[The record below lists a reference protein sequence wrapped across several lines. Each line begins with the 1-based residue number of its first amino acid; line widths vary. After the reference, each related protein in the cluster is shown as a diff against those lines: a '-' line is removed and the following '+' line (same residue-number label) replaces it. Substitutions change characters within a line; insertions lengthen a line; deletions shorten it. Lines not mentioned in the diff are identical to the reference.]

1 MRNRIIMKNKTDK
14 PVAFIQNPNI
24 DYLFGYM
31 GGEPV
36 PTKQD
41 AFKPVEVI
49 EVNSEG
55 EETILKD
62 FYRRKPETS
71 SVEKFKSYIQGVAKS
86 VIKEKIEMPH
96 EVQVHLSI
104 SITEKRFFEVD
115 VDNLAKSVLDSLNN
129 IAFDDDSQVS
139 SLIVEKH
146 IHPMMI
152 NGILIAITKLTP
164 ERRGLE
170 YKANW

>member
-1 MRNRIIMKNKTDK
+1 MKKNNDK
-14 PVAFIQNPNI
+14 SVTFVNNPNI
-24 DYLFGYM
+24 DYFFGYM

-41 AFKPVEVI
+41 AFRPIEVI
-49 EVNSEG
+49 GRDDAGS
-55 EETILKD
+55 ETILKD
-62 FYRRKPETS
+62 FYIRNPETS
-71 SVEKFKSYIQGVAKS
+71 SVKKFKEYIGYIAKV
-86 VIKEKIEMPH
+86 VIREKIEMPY

-104 SITEKRFFEVD
+104 SVTEKRYFE
-115 VDNLAKSVLDSLNN
+115 VDNLAKSVLDSLKT

-146 IHPMMI
+146 IHPMKT

-170 YKANW
+170 YKADWY